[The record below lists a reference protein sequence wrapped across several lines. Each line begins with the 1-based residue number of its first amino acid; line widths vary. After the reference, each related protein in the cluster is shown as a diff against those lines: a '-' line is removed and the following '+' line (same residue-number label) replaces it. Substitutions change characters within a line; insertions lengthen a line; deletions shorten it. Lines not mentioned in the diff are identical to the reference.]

1 MTRKHYDILQVKPDS
16 SVEEIQR
23 AYRRLALRYHPDR
36 NPSPDAAAQMAA
48 INEAYETIK
57 LSERRQPVDSTDS
70 REPQPAPI
78 DDLTFSI
85 ISAARLVILRHG
97 WVVSHDDG
105 TRVVFEMGKPSVRIL
120 LTDRL
125 SNDGLLRYTRQ
136 YRDLAA
142 VLAVRLEGPI
152 PAVSRISV
160 IDLMH
165 AQRYGAAIPEGPC
178 KSLLSGFL

>member
-23 AYRRLALRYHPDR
+23 AYRRLAMRYHPDR
-36 NPSPDAAAQMAA
+36 NPSPDAASQMAA

-57 LSERRQPVDSTDS
+57 LSERRQPAESTDS
-70 REPQPAPI
+70 RESRPAPI
-78 DDLTFSI
+78 DDLTVSI
-85 ISAARLVILRHG
+85 IGAARHVILRQG
-97 WVVSHDDG
+97 WAVSHDDG
-105 TRVVFEMGKPSVRIL
+105 ARVVFEIGKPAVRIL

-125 SNDGLLRYTRQ
+125 NNDGLLRCARQ
-136 YRDLAA
+136 YRELVA

-152 PAVSRISV
+152 PVTSRITV

-165 AQRYGAAIPEGPC
+165 AQRYGAPIPEGPC